1 MIVPEPPGK
10 TWSIEPHTRA
20 KLNILRFYLQAWFP
34 ILSAGGFPRI
44 VFVDGFAGPGR
55 YLGGEEGSPLVAL
68 RAVVDQRLSLDSV
81 FEFHFV
87 ERDAEVAARLKHELA
102 AFAPGLAQKRDIS
115 VTVHSERTFTDAYP
129 SIKLRLGTAP
139 AFALI
144 DPFGWTGVP
153 FGIVRDLMSRPATEV
168 VFNFMHEEINRFLA
182 QEDQSNNFD
191 VLFGC
196 ATWRDIRRFKGYER
210 TYRLHNLYRA
220 QLINDARARFVRSF
234 TMVNDR
240 RRIDYFLFFAT
251 NSLHG
256 LERMKEAM
264 WKVDPSGGFQF
275 SDATDPSAPSLF
287 GNQPDLALFR
297 RQLQARYGH
306 TTVPIEQVFEYVVA
320 ETAFLGKHARSV
332 LKTEE
337 QSHPPGIGVHC
348 QTQRRSGTFPVDR
361 GIQIEFK

>member
-1 MIVPEPPGK
+1 
-10 TWSIEPHTRA
+10 
-20 KLNILRFYLQAWFP
+20 
-34 ILSAGGFPRI
+34 
-44 VFVDGFAGPGR
+44 
-55 YLGGEEGSPLVAL
+55 
-68 RAVVDQRLSLDSV
+68 
-81 FEFHFV
+81 
-87 ERDAEVAARLKHELA
+87 
-102 AFAPGLAQKRDIS
+102 
-115 VTVHSERTFTDAYP
+115 
-129 SIKLRLGTAP
+129 
-139 AFALI
+139 
-144 DPFGWTGVP
+144 
-153 FGIVRDLMSRPATEV
+153 MSRPATEV